1 MTEGPS
7 GSAQIA
13 VIGDLHS
20 AWDDEDVAY
29 FNQSS
34 YALLLF
40 TGDLGASSRQDGLRI
55 AKSISQLERDA
66 LVMPGNNDVEQYGL
80 LASELAYR
88 AGMRSL
94 MQEINSV
101 TDTGLRP
108 TESRARVCGY
118 SRHVFSFAG
127 NRITILSGRPFSM
140 GGPQLAFAADL
151 ENDFG
156 VPDLEASTARLL
168 QLVDGVRTRDVI
180 FLSHNGPAGFGAE
193 PHSPW
198 GNDFRSDGG
207 DWGDPDLAAAIVRA
221 KELDLRVRAVIGGHM
236 HSPLRGGGPRTWQV
250 ERDGTLY
257 INPARVPRIYRG
269 EAGLVRHHV
278 ALRLTTDRI
287 SAEERL
293 VRQ

>member
-1 MTEGPS
+1 MVASTS
-7 GSAQIA
+7 DSAQIA

-20 AWDDEDVAY
+20 AWDDQDVAY
-29 FNQSS
+29 FNQSPYS
-34 YALLLF
+34 LLLF
-40 TGDLGASSRQDGLRI
+40 TGDLGASSRKDGLRI

-101 TDTGLRP
+101 TETELRP

-118 SRHVFSFAG
+118 TRHVFSFG
-127 NRITILSGRPFSM
+127 GERLTVLSGRPFSM
-140 GGPQLAFAADL
+140 GGPEVAFAQQL

-156 VPDLEASTARLL
+156 VPTLEASTARLL
-168 QLVDGVRTRDVI
+168 ELVDGVRTRDVI
-180 FLSHNGPAGFGAE
+180 FLSHNGPSGFGSE
-193 PHSPW
+193 GHCPW
-198 GNDFRSDGG
+198 GNDFRPEGG
-207 DWGDPDLAAAIVRA
+207 DWGDPDLADAIFRA

-257 INPARVPRIYRG
+257 INPARVPRIYFG
-269 EAGLVRHHV
+269 EAGPVRHHV
-278 ALRLTTDRI
+278 ALRLTRDRI
-287 SAEERL
+287 TAEERL